1 MVRACHTKYYTI
13 PARRSKAKSKT
24 SGMLKPP
31 CLALGQK
38 ITRYGGCYWLLPLC
52 TELPPRCCGSRVGW
66 YASAFAVSSLSPPPE
81 TRRLTARPLPC
92 SPPLE
97 SRVAHSTLMIS
108 PSGISKVSLL
118 APESSVRP
126 LNSGNNWASACQP
139 AIIRY
144 YIFALS
150 LVRCVWFVCGPKS
163 ASRLLYMYEVHIKE
177 NNTCTGTSTVR
188 YTCTLSVHGTAVRYL
203 PYIKN
208 TASTRAEE
216 QMSFPFEGVGRP
228 DAIAVLYLDMIAEK
242 SVAMSEFF
250 THFAYRTLIPSLH
263 LLPID

>member
-1 MVRACHTKYYTI
+1 MEVVT
-13 PARRSKAKSKT
+13 
-24 SGMLKPP
+24 
-31 CLALGQK
+31 
-38 ITRYGGCYWLLPLC
+38 GCYHCALNYHHDAAAHALAG
-52 TELPPRCCGSRVGW
+52 TPPRLLSAPCPPHQRPDALQPCTVRTLQQHTGSV
-66 YASAFAVSSLSPPPE
+66 VSRE
-81 TRRLTARPLPC
+81 
-92 SPPLE
+92 
-97 SRVAHSTLMIS
+97 
-108 PSGISKVSLL
+108 
-118 APESSVRP
+118 
-126 LNSGNNWASACQP
+126 LNRKSNRDGPCQP